1 MGPGME
7 ISAVKAYAFTTYR
20 LIPAR
25 RELFEGTQRLELA
38 PRVFDTLLA
47 LVSRQGQLVEKDEL
61 MKIVWPDTV
70 VEENNLNQTVHLLRK
85 ILHDGE
91 NGARYIETVP
101 RRGYRFVAN
110 VSLIDEEPS
119 RPPTA
124 FSVATEAAAA
134 QPPANPPSIG
144 SSHANTTVRQSE
156 QRPRRSAITVLM
168 MLALLLSLAVGSV
181 VVVRRYTQRPQE
193 KADPIRSIA
202 VLPLANLS
210 NDPDQ
215 EYFAD
220 GMTDELITDLAQVA
234 ELKVVS
240 KTSIMQY
247 KGTRKPLP
255 QIGRELGV
263 DAVVE
268 GSVLRSGGRVRITA
282 QLIRAATD
290 RHLWAN
296 AYEGDLRDVLQLQ
309 SRVAEAITGEVRLA
323 LTAQERSRIYS
334 PGHLD
339 PAAYDLYLRGR
350 YFSNQRSAAAFHTAI
365 DYYKQA
371 AVKDPA
377 FALAYAGLA
386 DCYTLLAMWG
396 DGSHWLT
403 DAETNATKAL
413 ALDDGLPE
421 AHTSLAAVKVLEWD
435 WVTAEKEFQRSL
447 ALNPNDAQTHQWYG
461 NLYLGP
467 KARHQEAI
475 AELKRALSLDPL
487 SPIINSDLGYAY
499 FLAGDYDE
507 AYRQYQKVVAG
518 DPSFLLVHYY
528 LSQYFQARG
537 MYDEEIEQL
546 SEDFTLSGR
555 TKAAGEIS
563 RLAGVPNRRKLFE
576 VMARTR
582 GTLQEPATTPVAGS
596 TAWYI
601 ALNQPQQALDS
612 LQQSFE
618 LHEPGLIYVAVDPEF
633 ASLHSQPKFQELVQR
648 MGLQ

>member
-1 MGPGME
+1 ME
-7 ISAVKAYAFTTYR
+7 IGAGKAYAFATYR
-20 LIPAR
+20 LIPVR
-25 RELFEGTQRLELA
+25 RELLDGSQRLELA
-38 PRVFDTLLA
+38 SRVFDTLLA

-101 RRGYRFVAN
+101 RRGYRFVAS
-110 VSLIDEEPS
+110 VSVIEEEPT
-119 RPPTA
+119 RPMATS
-124 FSVATEAAAA
+124 SVAAETFAVRSPTNPSSITHA
-134 QPPANPPSIG
+134 PANTPPEVAPPYEAG
-144 SSHANTTVRQSE
+144 S
-156 QRPRRSAITVLM
+156 RRAAITVSM
-168 MLALLLSLAVGSV
+168 MLALFLCLAAGSV
-181 VVVRRYTQRPQE
+181 VVVRRYLHGPVPQ
-193 KADPIRSIA
+193 ADPIRSIA

-215 EYFAD
+215 QYFAD

-247 KGTRKPLP
+247 KETRKPLP

-334 PGHLD
+334 ATQLN

-350 YFSNQRSAAAFHTAI
+350 YFANQRSEASFHTAI

-371 AVKDPA
+371 AAKDPA
-377 FALAYAGLA
+377 FALTYAGLA
-386 DCYTLLAMWG
+386 DCYTLLAIWG
-396 DGSHWLT
+396 DGAHWLA
-403 DAETNATKAL
+403 DAETNANKAL
-413 ALDDGLPE
+413 ALDDALPE
-421 AHTSLAAVKVLEWD
+421 AHTSLAAVKVLQWD
-435 WVTAEKEFQRSL
+435 WAAAEKEFQRSL

-507 AYRQYQKVVAG
+507 AYRQYQKVVAS

-528 LSQYFQARG
+528 LSQYYQARG
-537 MYDEEIEQL
+537 MYDEAIEEL
-546 SEDFTLSGR
+546 SKDFTLSGQ
-555 TKAAGEIS
+555 TKQAAEIKQ
-563 RLAGVPNRRKLFE
+563 LAGAQNRQKLFE
-576 VMARTR
+576 TMARTR
-582 GTLQEPATTPVAGS
+582 GTLEEPANTPAAGA
-596 TAWYI
+596 TVWYI
-601 ALNQPQQALDS
+601 ALNKPRQALDS
-612 LQQSFE
+612 LQQSFQ
-618 LHEPGLIYVAVDPEF
+618 LHEPGLIYMAVDPEF
-633 ASLHSQPKFQELVQR
+633 ASLHSEPRFQELVRR

>member
-1 MGPGME
+1 ME
-7 ISAVKAYAFTTYR
+7 IGVGKAYTFATYR
-20 LIPAR
+20 LIPIR
-25 RELFEGTQRLELA
+25 RELLDGTQRLELA

-101 RRGYRFVAN
+101 RRGYRFVAS
-110 VSLIDEEPS
+110 VSVIDEDLDRPAATSSVIAETVSPS
-119 RPPTA
+119 NHSSAIPAPT
-124 FSVATEAAAA
+124 STPVETL
-134 QPPANPPSIG
+134 
-144 SSHANTTVRQSE
+144 RQSE
-156 QRPRRSAITVLM
+156 PRSHRTAVTVSM
-168 MLALLLSLAVGSV
+168 MLALFLCLVVGSV
-181 VVVRRYTQRPQE
+181 VVVRRYLHGPEQ
-193 KADPIRSIA
+193 KIDPIRSIA

-210 NDPDQ
+210 NDPAQ

-220 GMTDELITDLAQVA
+220 GMTDELITDLAQVT

-255 QIGRELGV
+255 QIGHELGV

-334 PGHLD
+334 ATQPN

-350 YFSNQRSAAAFHTAI
+350 YFSNQRNEASFHTAI
-365 DYYKQA
+365 DYYNQA
-371 AVKDPA
+371 AAKDPA
-377 FALAYAGLA
+377 FALTYAGLA
-386 DCYTLLAMWG
+386 DCYTLLAIWG
-396 DGSHWLT
+396 DGAHWLA
-403 DAETNATKAL
+403 DAEANAHKAL
-413 ALDDGLPE
+413 ALDDALPE
-421 AHTSLAAVKVLEWD
+421 AHTSLAAVKVLQWD
-435 WVTAEKEFQRSL
+435 WAAAEKEFQRSL

-475 AELKRALSLDPL
+475 AELKRAQSLDPL

-507 AYRQYQKVVAG
+507 AYRQYQKVVAS

-528 LSQYFQARG
+528 LSQYYQVRG
-537 MYDEEIEQL
+537 MYDQEVDAL
-546 SEDFTLSGR
+546 SQDFALSGR
-555 TKAAGEIS
+555 PQAAARVKQLAGEQ
-563 RLAGVPNRRKLFE
+563 NHQKLFE
-576 VMARTR
+576 TMARTR
-582 GTLQEPATTPVAGS
+582 GTLEEPASTPAAGS
-596 TAWYI
+596 TVWYI
-601 ALNQPQQALDS
+601 ALNQPKQALDS
-612 LQQSFE
+612 LQQSYQ
-618 LHEPGLIYVAVDPEF
+618 LHEPGLIYIAVDPEF
-633 ASLHSQPKFQELVQR
+633 ASLHSEPRFQELVRR
-648 MGLQ
+648 MGLQQ